1 MKKLIFTL
9 GLIGLVQFV
18 SAQVQPTNEN
28 DNTARITLS
37 QDDAQKAKSLKE
49 LTAGKVVS
57 GESATVFI
65 VSYNAGNFEA
75 LSKELHMFF
84 PSCEIAIIE
93 NKKK

>member
-65 VSYNAGNFEA
+65 VSYDAEKFEA
-75 LSKELHMFF
+75 LSKELHSFF